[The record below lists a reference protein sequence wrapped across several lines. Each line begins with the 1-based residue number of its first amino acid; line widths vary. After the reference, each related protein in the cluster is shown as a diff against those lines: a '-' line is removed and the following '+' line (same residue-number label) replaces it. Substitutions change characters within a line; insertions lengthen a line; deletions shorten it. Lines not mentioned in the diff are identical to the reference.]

1 VARPTDPRDPAL
13 ASVLRRLRHD
23 RGLTLEGLAHAAGLT
38 TTTLVR
44 IEGEQTNP
52 TWTTVRRLARAL
64 NTSMRELGEL
74 VDAHQ

>member
-1 VARPTDPRDPAL
+1 MARPSDPRDPAL
-13 ASVLRRLRHD
+13 ARALRSLRQE
-23 RGLTLEGLAHAAGLT
+23 RGLTLEGLAHEAGIT

-64 NTSMRELGEL
+64 DVSMAELGRL
-74 VDAHQ
+74 VDR